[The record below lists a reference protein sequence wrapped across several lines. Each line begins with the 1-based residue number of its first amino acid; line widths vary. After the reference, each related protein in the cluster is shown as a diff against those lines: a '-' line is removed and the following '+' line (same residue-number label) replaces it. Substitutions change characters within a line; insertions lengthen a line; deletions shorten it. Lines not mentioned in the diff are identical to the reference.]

1 MKKSYLNWTKSVLV
15 SILLTL
21 LVCSLFGCKK
31 TDNQRAKQV
40 IIYAYD
46 SFSGEWGPGP
56 EIARLFKEKT
66 GMEVIFAD
74 CEDGGQVLS
83 KAILEKKDPYAD
95 VVIGIDNNL
104 WKQAYDE
111 GILDSFVPSNANEV
125 KAELW
130 AKLNPLENIVTDAD
144 VKSSKATL
152 TPFDFSPFAFIFNTK
167 SGIEAPKCLEDLTK
181 DIYAKKII
189 LMDPRTSTPGLG
201 FETWV
206 KTVYGDRADDYMKR
220 LEPSILT
227 MTPGWS
233 AGYGMFTDG
242 EAPLVISYTT
252 SPAYHIEYGEGDQFQ
267 ALIFDDGHIM
277 QVEGAGIVKGAKNK
291 KGAQAFIEFLISPEA
306 QNVIPLTQW
315 MFPVNSTIA
324 LPKSYDYAPVP
335 ENILN

>member
-31 TDNQRAKQV
+31 TDDQRLKQV

-181 DIYAKKII
+181 EIYAKKII

>member
-31 TDNQRAKQV
+31 TDDQRLKQV

-130 AKLNPLENIVTDAD
+130 AKLNPTENIVTDAD

>member
-31 TDNQRAKQV
+31 TDDQRSKQV

-315 MFPVNSTIA
+315 MFPVNSIIA

>member
-31 TDNQRAKQV
+31 TDDQRLKQV

-95 VVIGIDNNL
+95 VLIGIDNNL

-144 VKSSKATL
+144 VKSSKVTL

>member
-31 TDNQRAKQV
+31 TDDQRSKQV

-144 VKSSKATL
+144 VKSSKVTL

-181 DIYAKKII
+181 EIYAKKII

>member
-31 TDNQRAKQV
+31 TDDQRSKQV

-74 CEDGGQVLS
+74 CEAGGQVLS

>member
-31 TDNQRAKQV
+31 TDDQRLKQV

-144 VKSSKATL
+144 VKSSKVTL

>member
-1 MKKSYLNWTKSVLV
+1 MKKLYLNWTKSVLV

-31 TDNQRAKQV
+31 TDDQRSKQV

-144 VKSSKATL
+144 VKSSKVTL

>member
-31 TDNQRAKQV
+31 TDDQRSKQV

-152 TPFDFSPFAFIFNTK
+152 IPFDFSPFAFIFNTK

>member
-31 TDNQRAKQV
+31 TDNQRSKQV

-144 VKSSKATL
+144 VKSSKVTL

>member
-31 TDNQRAKQV
+31 TDDQRSKQV

-144 VKSSKATL
+144 VKSSKVTL

>member
-31 TDNQRAKQV
+31 TDDQRSKQV

-83 KAILEKKDPYAD
+83 KAIMEKKDPYAD

>member
-15 SILLTL
+15 TILLTL

-31 TDNQRAKQV
+31 TDDQRSKQV

-181 DIYAKKII
+181 DIYEKKII

>member
-31 TDNQRAKQV
+31 TDDQRLKQV

-144 VKSSKATL
+144 VKSSKVTL

-181 DIYAKKII
+181 DIYAKKNH
-189 LMDPRTSTPGLG
+189 
-201 FETWV
+201 F
-206 KTVYGDRADDYMKR
+206 
-220 LEPSILT
+220 
-227 MTPGWS
+227 
-233 AGYGMFTDG
+233 DG
-242 EAPLVISYTT
+242 S
-252 SPAYHIEYGEGDQFQ
+252 
-267 ALIFDDGHIM
+267 
-277 QVEGAGIVKGAKNK
+277 
-291 KGAQAFIEFLISPEA
+291 
-306 QNVIPLTQW
+306 
-315 MFPVNSTIA
+315 
-324 LPKSYDYAPVP
+324 
-335 ENILN
+335 

>member
-31 TDNQRAKQV
+31 TDDQRSKQV

-130 AKLNPLENIVTDAD
+130 AKLNPFENIVTDAD

>member
-144 VKSSKATL
+144 VKSSKVTL